1 MEEVLATIAST
12 EHNIM
17 MMNSFRNEDIYRK
30 RNGRRVAIM
39 VLVTLIYFLTG
50 AEDKE
55 DDVRGVVVPTTTN
68 KTDAPPI
75 ALNSELKI
83 YVYDLPFEYSLENYI
98 KTVTEQ
104 TMPRSNCDWNM
115 NVCKEEEWV
124 GVSIYYEYFISHL
137 CQYPFCPFKP
147 PCICFSHI
155 SITHAKSNA
164 FNRHILP

>member
-1 MEEVLATIAST
+1 MEVSLISST
-12 EHNIM
+12 EHFIM
-17 MMNSFRNEDIYRK
+17 MMDSFSNEDIYRK
-30 RNGRRVAIM
+30 RNGRRAAIM

-75 ALNSELKI
+75 APLNSELKI

-124 GVSIYYEYFISHL
+124 GVSIYYEYVIMFCNYLLNINI
-137 CQYPFCPFKP
+137 CMPFYYF
-147 PCICFSHI
+147 
-155 SITHAKSNA
+155 T
-164 FNRHILP
+164 

>member
-30 RNGRRVAIM
+30 RNGIRVAIM

-124 GVSIYYEYFISHL
+124 GVSIL
-137 CQYPFCPFKP
+137 
-147 PCICFSHI
+147 
-155 SITHAKSNA
+155 
-164 FNRHILP
+164 

>member
-1 MEEVLATIAST
+1 
-12 EHNIM
+12 
-17 MMNSFRNEDIYRK
+17 
-30 RNGRRVAIM
+30 M

-83 YVYDLPFEYSLENYI
+83 YVYDVPFEYSLENYI

-124 GVSIYYEYFISHL
+124 GVSIL
-137 CQYPFCPFKP
+137 
-147 PCICFSHI
+147 
-155 SITHAKSNA
+155 
-164 FNRHILP
+164 